1 MKLTL
6 QTLLNNRYQVTSYL
20 SQGGFGYT
28 YLAIDNLFNEKVCVK
43 ELYISGRSTRGAGQE
58 VVSENSKDFSF
69 EYFADRFWD
78 EARQLA
84 SFNHPNIVKVKD
96 FFKAN
101 GTIYMVMEFIE
112 GETLQARKK
121 KGGLEDEKSLHHVM
135 SQLLDAVEEV
145 HRHGILHRDIKPEN
159 ILITKEDKVVLI
171 DFGSARDFED
181 GKTVAH
187 TTLLTP
193 GYAPIEQYSNRAK
206 RGTYTDIY
214 ALGATMYF
222 LLTGEKPLAAT
233 DRHLESLM
241 PPHKINSSVSSQLSS
256 AVMMAMEMKPEDRF
270 QHVGELRE
278 VLKLLDLNREKSFGT
293 IEKEQSKTKITEKV
307 SDATKDLSHQKNKRN
322 RTVFLLLIPAFLL
335 LPVSYFIFF
344 YKSQNYCDCMN
355 SLNQKLEAMDKNDY
369 GKLLANYN
377 EGFSTCSKLKKERD
391 NCKIEIALKEK
402 KQFYEKSRID
412 EAAAL
417 YFDKKYEEAFAI
429 FNSDAFKENS
439 SAKYYLARMYKGGD
453 FVKKDLELAFK
464 LGKESAD
471 MGDAFGLN
479 FTGLNYDYGTGIE
492 IDKKKAAEYY
502 SKAIEVGCGR
512 AYHNLGHLYH
522 KGILF
527 PKDYKRAQEL
537 YFKALENKDR
547 YFYNDAKGMT
557 ENNIALIYLNGGY
570 GLTVNY
576 EKAREYYQSAINFG
590 NIKALSGLGWLYQK
604 GLGVPVNEAE
614 SFRLYAK
621 AAEQNDD
628 EGQYQLGNMYY
639 YGIACKKD
647 LRIAFSYFKK
657 SAEQNLVKSISM
669 LGYMYENGKGLDAI
683 NLKEAENCYRKAAGL
698 GDEWAKEQLTR
709 F

>member
-6 QTLLNNRYQVTSYL
+6 QTLLNNRYQVSSYL

-28 YLAIDNLFNEKVCVK
+28 YLAMDNLFHEKVCVK

-233 DRHLESLM
+233 DRHLESLI

-270 QHVGELRE
+270 QHVGDLRE
-278 VLKLLDLNREKSFGT
+278 ALDLLFDKNKSKKSGNA
-293 IEKEQSKTKITEKV
+293 IKKKLSKGKF
-307 SDATKDLSHQKNKRN
+307 QKNKGRFRFKISVAIIVIALVGLSIVFFSDYSGESEVPIEAEPIEEIPFDGMSEEEYKEKYPN
-322 RTVFLLLIPAFLL
+322 LWREKYGPGTEYYKAQRTPEA
-335 LPVSYFIFF
+335 
-344 YKSQNYCDCMN
+344 
-355 SLNQKLEAMDKNDY
+355 LEKRRAAQIEKAKKDREFQMEQ
-369 GKLLANYN
+369 AR
-377 EGFSTCSKLKKERD
+377 KER
-391 NCKIEIALKEK
+391 
-402 KQFYEKSRID
+402 
-412 EAAAL
+412 EAA
-417 YFDKKYEEAFAI
+417 I
-429 FNSDAFKENS
+429 RRSQQH
-439 SAKYYLARMYKGGD
+439 R
-453 FVKKDLELAFK
+453 
-464 LGKESAD
+464 
-471 MGDAFGLN
+471 
-479 FTGLNYDYGTGIE
+479 
-492 IDKKKAAEYY
+492 
-502 SKAIEVGCGR
+502 
-512 AYHNLGHLYH
+512 
-522 KGILF
+522 
-527 PKDYKRAQEL
+527 
-537 YFKALENKDR
+537 
-547 YFYNDAKGMT
+547 
-557 ENNIALIYLNGGY
+557 
-570 GLTVNY
+570 
-576 EKAREYYQSAINFG
+576 
-590 NIKALSGLGWLYQK
+590 
-604 GLGVPVNEAE
+604 
-614 SFRLYAK
+614 
-621 AAEQNDD
+621 
-628 EGQYQLGNMYY
+628 
-639 YGIACKKD
+639 
-647 LRIAFSYFKK
+647 
-657 SAEQNLVKSISM
+657 
-669 LGYMYENGKGLDAI
+669 
-683 NLKEAENCYRKAAGL
+683 
-698 GDEWAKEQLTR
+698 
-709 F
+709 